1 MSVFASWSPLKE
13 RGMTSNDRNTLPI
26 AIECEG
32 VGCKSDLCLY
42 DNRTYTTQV
51 HLLSIYGA
59 PQQTKAL
66 FSLLASSRTLCA
78 DETFLERAPEPIR
91 FKGTKIGFAKHHG
104 FIWSEKVGNEIIV
117 WTSEGQR
124 LNQLRL
130 AISKRRIPLEP
141 EKLPQIERVLLDN
154 NYLSRL
160 SGWGNI
166 GGYITSFNDD
176 EICNLILT
184 EIYSSHAVSK
194 KVA

>member
-1 MSVFASWSPLKE
+1 MLVSASWSPLKE

-42 DNRTYTTQV
+42 DDRTYTTQV

-66 FSLLASSRTLCA
+66 FSLLASSKTLCT
-78 DETFLERAPEPIR
+78 DEIYLERAPEPIR
-91 FKGTKIGFAKHHG
+91 FKGTKIGYAKHHG
-104 FIWSEKVGNEIIV
+104 LIWSEKVGNEIIV

-130 AISKRRIPLEP
+130 ALSKRRIPLEP

-154 NYLSRL
+154 KYLSRL

-166 GGYITSFNDD
+166 GGYITSFDD
-176 EICNLILT
+176 DTICDLILSQV
-184 EIYSSHAVSK
+184 YGSLSVSK
-194 KVA
+194 NAA